1 MNIQKMLKQAQEMQ
15 SKVKE
20 VQDQLAHKEVE
31 ASVAGGKIV
40 AKANANGDLI
50 SLKIDPAIVDPSD
63 IPMLEELITSAV
75 KQAIDKGKQVASGE
89 LNRITA
95 GLGLPPG
102 MGL

>member
-1 MNIQKMLKQAQEMQ
+1 MLKQAQEMQ

-20 VQDQLAHKEVE
+20 VQSQLADKEVE

-40 AKANANGDLI
+40 AKANANGDLLSI
-50 SLKIDPAIVDPSD
+50 KIDPAIVDPSD
-63 IPMLEELITSAV
+63 IPMLEELVTSAV
-75 KQAIDKGKQVASGE
+75 KQAIEKGKQIAAGE

-102 MGL
+102 LGF